1 MLSYQ
6 NQLRSPK
13 RMEPGGSLIL
23 HLALWLALCLLKIP
37 AFEVQASMKCMLQPS
52 TLKSYICITK
62 RKKEKNNCHVFH
74 DLHFF
79 SCLQQH
85 HFYDPCP
92 THHLECSITSDFLS
106 WYDWKS

>member
-6 NQLRSPK
+6 NQLRSLK

-23 HLALWLALCLLKIP
+23 HLALWLALYLFKIP
-37 AFEVQASMKCMLQPS
+37 VFEVQASMKCMLQPS
-52 TLKSYICITK
+52 EK

-79 SCLQQH
+79 HAFSSII
-85 HFYDPCP
+85 FMIPAPCI
-92 THHLECSITSDFLS
+92 TLGCSITSDFLS
-106 WYDWKS
+106 CYDWKS